1 MTAFVRTTIEAG
13 VAVVALDRPDVR
25 NALTPDMLE
34 AVREAPSVA
43 ERDGAR
49 CVLLRGAGPA
59 FCAGFDLTLCQDD
72 DNAVG
77 VLLTGLSHAIAA
89 LRDGP
94 LPVVLCAHGAAIA
107 GGAALLGGADIV
119 VADASAKIG
128 YPVLRLGISP
138 AVSAPFLRLGVGD
151 GACRTRLIDTKIHDA
166 VAAERIGLVHE
177 LTPNAEAAQAKAT
190 EIARSLASK
199 PPSAIAATKRWL
211 NELDQAAGD
220 VRARALEASLS
231 LTGGAEERERLIAM
245 WNAGR

>member
-13 VAVVALDRPDVR
+13 VALVTLDRPDVR

-34 AVREAPSVA
+34 AAREAPMRA
-43 ERDGAR
+43 QREGAR

-72 DNAVG
+72 DNAMG

-166 VAAERIGLVHE
+166 VAAERIGLVHD
-177 LTPNAEAAQAKAT
+177 LAVDADGAHAKAF

-199 PPSAIAATKRWL
+199 PPSAITATKRWL
-211 NELDQAAGD
+211 NELDRAAGD
-220 VRARALEASLS
+220 VRGRALEASLS
-231 LTGGAEERERLIAM
+231 LTGGAEERERLAAM